1 VEDRRN
7 WERDLLARYLDAL
20 AAAGGK
26 PPSFEDAFLAYR
38 QQMFHGLIFWTYTLL
53 VGKLQPVQPE
63 NLVRILISRTARAV
77 VDLESLDS
85 LG

>member
-1 VEDRRN
+1 VSPSSPATM
-7 WERDLLARYLDAL
+7 LSTGSARCVR
-20 AAAGGK
+20 
-26 PPSFEDAFLAYR
+26 PNRSFDEAFLAYR

-63 NLVRILISRTARAV
+63 KLVRILISRTAQV
-77 VDLESLDS
+77 LVDLESLDS